1 MYKLP
6 LRVKLA
12 YGCGDMANNIIFSI
26 TMTYLMYFYTD
37 SIGIS
42 ITASS
47 TIFLIARCWDAVCD
61 PVMGFISDHTKSR
74 LGSYRVYLLF
84 IPLPFVIIF
93 ILTFSNLWTS
103 PHYKLIWASITYI
116 LLMTLYS
123 AVSIPYASLSSK
135 ITNDPLERVKLTT
148 YRMIFSF
155 SGGIITNL
163 TMLPLVH
170 WYNSHASRNS
180 SGYTFSVTVL
190 GCVALILYWI
200 CFYETKENESIMQ
213 YESKSFSVKIKS
225 ILTSRAW
232 WMLFSMGIMMFTL
245 SLFPF
250 YSGMYYFKYVVNSV
264 EYAPLYF
271 SLNTAGLLVGAL
283 LNLILAHNSSPKKLS
298 IFSGV
303 WGGSISLCLFLI
315 PYNSIALT
323 LIISFL
329 SSLSI
334 GVGASN
340 LWAMVAET
348 SNTIE
353 IKAGC
358 RMAGITTAAISF
370 SMKLGMGIGGAAVG
384 YILFYSGF
392 QPKMPANHL
401 VITVIS
407 AMVSIFPAIGYLFFS
422 LFAYYYP
429 SHKKVSY

>member
-37 SIGIS
+37 SVGIS
-42 ITASS
+42 VTASS
-47 TIFLIARCWDAVCD
+47 TIFLVARFWDAACD
-61 PVMGFISDHTKSR
+61 PLMGFISDHTKSR
-74 LGSYRVYLLF
+74 FGSYRVYLLF
-84 IPLPFVIIF
+84 VPLPFVIIF
-93 ILTFSNLWTS
+93 ILTFSNFVMS
-103 PHYKLIWASITYI
+103 QQAKLIWASVTYI

-155 SGGIITNL
+155 SGGIITNII
-163 TMLPLVH
+163 MLPLVH
-170 WYNSHASRNS
+170 WYNSHVGSRTG
-180 SGYTFSVTVL
+180 GYTFSAAIL
-190 GCVALILYWI
+190 GCIALILFWV
-200 CFYETKENESIMQ
+200 CFYGTKENENAMQ
-213 YESKSFSVKIKS
+213 YESKSLSLRLKS
-225 ILTSRAW
+225 ILSSRAW

-250 YSGMYYFKYVVNSV
+250 YSGMYYFKYVAQSVN
-264 EYAPLYF
+264 YAPLYF
-271 SLNTAGLLVGAL
+271 SSNTAGLLVGAL
-283 LNLILAHNSSPKKLS
+283 LNLRLVHHFSSKNLAIL
-298 IFSGV
+298 SGI
-303 WGGSISLCLFLI
+303 WGGAISLCLALI
-315 PYNSIALT
+315 PSNSIML
-323 LIISFL
+323 LIIMSCIG
-329 SSLSI
+329 SMSI

-348 SNTIE
+348 SNAIE
-353 IKAGC
+353 IKLGC

-392 QPKMPANHL
+392 QPEMPASHF
-401 VITVIS
+401 VITIIS
-407 AMVSIFPAIGYLFFS
+407 SMISIFPAVGYLLFS
-422 LFAYYYP
+422 LSSYYYP
-429 SHKKVSY
+429 SCVKVND